1 MPFNVLLFF
10 FLKRDFYVTHIH
22 TYTHTHNAP
31 MFEQKKKKRRFFSR
45 FFVFRII
52 KKKKNID
59 PSTDRPWKKK
69 YSLERN
75 VSLNRRRG
83 EILNLLI
90 VIFSGKDYDP
100 FLLAEQQMNDL
111 LSDTSEQSVADS
123 CPSIEQNSR
132 QKSFPLSHSSAFAK
146 YPCPSSSNPS
156 RNVEKRSS
164 SIPPPTELDDITSD
178 FSSDSTETN
187 SLSRELL
194 FSLKDE
200 KERTKDSRG
209 TNPEKR
215 SPVRELGRRVIID
228 KSKALGGD
236 ELVEEGNKSVVVE
249 ARKIVEPRPS
259 VKMIRPIVDR
269 SLSVRASSAPKAG
282 QERGK
287 NPKIH
292 SHDENV
298 LQSRKNK
305 NSNGRNNN
313 YPLNLSSS
321 NLSLSSI
328 ISSDVDMKRSNSV
341 FDELMTS
348 FEEDEN
354 GSFVPSLKSLL
365 KTDSLSSPVHASR
378 HRNGRISDE
387 ELSSPESYKR
397 QDHNKMSGDSAYSR

>member
-1 MPFNVLLFF
+1 MS
-10 FLKRDFYVTHIH
+10 H
-22 TYTHTHNAP
+22 TYTHIRTHT
-31 MFEQKKKKRRFFSR
+31 MHRCSSKEKKRRFFSR

-52 KKKKNID
+52 KKKKISIH
-59 PSTDRPWKKK
+59 PLIGRGKKK

-123 CPSIEQNSR
+123 CPSIEQNFR

-146 YPCPSSSNPS
+146 YPCQSSSNPS

-200 KERTKDSRG
+200 KERTKNSRG

>member
-1 MPFNVLLFF
+1 M
-10 FLKRDFYVTHIH
+10 
-22 TYTHTHNAP
+22 
-31 MFEQKKKKRRFFSR
+31 
-45 FFVFRII
+45 
-52 KKKKNID
+52 
-59 PSTDRPWKKK
+59 
-69 YSLERN
+69 
-75 VSLNRRRG
+75 
-83 EILNLLI
+83 NLLI

-132 QKSFPLSHSSAFAK
+132 QKSFPLSHSSAFVK
-146 YPCPSSSNPS
+146 YPCQSSPNPS
-156 RNVEKRSS
+156 RNVSS
-164 SIPPPTELDDITSD
+164 SMLPPTELDDITSD

-209 TNPEKR
+209 TNPERR

-236 ELVEEGNKSVVVE
+236 ELVEEGNKSVVAE
-249 ARKIVEPRPS
+249 ARKIVEPRAS

-287 NPKIH
+287 NSVPKIH
-292 SHDENV
+292 SQNENV
-298 LQSRKNK
+298 LPSRKNK

-313 YPLNLSSS
+313 YCLNLSSS